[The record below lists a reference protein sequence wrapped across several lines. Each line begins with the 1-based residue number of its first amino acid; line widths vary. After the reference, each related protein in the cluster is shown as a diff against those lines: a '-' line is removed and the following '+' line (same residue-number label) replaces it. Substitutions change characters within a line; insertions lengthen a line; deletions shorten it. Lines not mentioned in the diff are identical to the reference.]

1 MLVSR
6 FENYLFE
13 TYDYY
18 NYSNI
23 AYNEWLISDVEE
35 KDDNRIATT
44 KGNYLIE
51 TPKQIYSTEFVVLYK
66 HVLFSHNRLIFTR
79 FKTSKFYTSISANI
93 ISIVQKNNI
102 SHKSA
107 EEISTLFC

>member
-23 AYNEWLISDVEE
+23 AYNELLISDDDEE
-35 KDDNRIATT
+35 DENRIAAK

-66 HVLFSHNRLIFTR
+66 HVLFSHNRLISTK
-79 FKTSKFYTSISANI
+79 FKTSKFYTSINTNV
-93 ISIVQKNNI
+93 ISILQKNNI
-102 SHKSA
+102 SHKST
-107 EEISTLFC
+107 EEKSTLFC